1 MKKMYV
7 TFVIIIS
14 SAFVLVS
21 CKKETIKSG
30 YLSGYSDKLNRIK
43 KRSQPCWLLSG
54 KPMSKMNREE
64 MKLKNKLIQQ
74 EQFKKN
80 FDFWLR

>member
-1 MKKMYV
+1 MCWFLLRKKQLKAD
-7 TFVIIIS
+7 TFPAIQIN
-14 SAFVLVS
+14 LTG
-21 CKKETIKSG
+21 K
-30 YLSGYSDKLNRIK
+30 K

-54 KPMSKMNREE
+54 KPMSIMKREE